1 MENFAALRYND
12 FRKYLSIRFF
22 FTLASQMQTTVIGF
36 YVYQLTHSK
45 IAIAFIGL
53 SEVIPAL
60 GLALYGGYITDKCE
74 KRGMLLILFSIVL
87 FSSLV
92 LLVVTST
99 PEGQTPHITR
109 ILSVIYTMLFCN
121 GVARA
126 FYEPALFSVYAQ
138 SVPRE
143 AAPNANNW
151 SNLSWQSASILGPM
165 TGGFI
170 YGYASHLFPGIG
182 GITAAFT
189 GIFLFL
195 ILSLIGVCMLPN
207 IPGVLVPKEGKRDS
221 FFAGL
226 RFVLK
231 TRMMF
236 YAMALDLFS
245 VFFGGVTAL
254 LPVYAIDILHIGP
267 EGLGLM
273 RMAAS
278 LGAALTMIALVRFSP
293 MNKPWR
299 NLLVAV
305 GGFGC
310 SIIGFGLSHSF
321 FFALLFLFA
330 QGAFDSVSVMIRGTI
345 LQLLTPEQMRGR
357 VSAVN
362 SMFIGSSAEIGD
374 FESGMMANLLGTI
387 PAVLF
392 GGCMTLL
399 IVIFVF
405 VKTKKFLSR
414 SISDIRPSGDQI

>member
-1 MENFAALRYND
+1 MVSIFAPSKIPHNMEKFSLLRYSD
-12 FRKYLSIRFF
+12 FRKYLGIRFF
-22 FTLASQMQTTVIGF
+22 FTLAAQMQTTVIGF

-45 IAIAFIGL
+45 VAIAFIGL
-53 SEVIPAL
+53 SEVVPAL
-60 GLALYGGYITDKCE
+60 GIALYGGWVADKCE
-74 KRGMLLILFSIVL
+74 KRMMLLILFTG
-87 FSSLV
+87 V
-92 LLVVTST
+92 LLSSCILFLAT
-99 PEGQTPHITR
+99 GIGAGPHSLAIP
-109 ILSVIYTMLFCN
+109 ILPLIYSMLFCN

-126 FYEPALFSVYAQ
+126 FYEPALFSVHAQ
-138 SVPRE
+138 SIPKEV
-143 AAPNANNW
+143 AANANNW
-151 SNLSWQSASILGPM
+151 SNLSWQSAAIIGPM
-165 TGGFI
+165 AGGFL
-170 YGYASHLFPGIG
+170 YGYASHLYPGIS
-182 GITAAFT
+182 GIGAAFA
-189 GIFLFL
+189 GILVFL
-195 ILSLIGVCMLPN
+195 ILSLIGVYRLPK
-207 IPGVLVPKEGKRDS
+207 IPPVLVENEKMRDS

-226 RFVLK
+226 RLVLK

-254 LPVYAIDILHIGP
+254 LPVYAIDILGVGP

-273 RMAAS
+273 RMSSS

-305 GGFGC
+305 TGFAC
-310 SIIGFGLSHSF
+310 SIIGFGLSHNFIVS
-321 FFALLFLFA
+321 LVFLFA

-357 VSAVN
+357 ISAVN

-392 GGCMTLL
+392 GGC
-399 IVIFVF
+399 IDRKSVV
-405 VKTKKFLSR
+405 
-414 SISDIRPSGDQI
+414 